1 MGGNKKAMKHNT
13 PNPNE
18 SIKGV
23 QDNVV
28 GNNLPSEILWK

>member
-1 MGGNKKAMKHNT
+1 MRHNP

-28 GNNLPSEILWK
+28 GNNLPSEIL